1 MHEEE
6 ISQKAEEAVRENRVK
21 LYLFK
26 PSYRALW
33 IVIGKHG
40 RYLVLPDPEYCT
52 CNDFFFRV
60 LSEEKPT
67 CYHILAVKKA
77 IKEENYRT
85 VEKEDK
91 LYGKILRECFQTN
104 HIEEIED

>member
-1 MHEEE
+1 MSED
-6 ISQKAEEAVRENRVK
+6 ILQKAEEAVRENRVK

-26 PSYRALW
+26 PSGRTLW
-33 IVIGKHG
+33 IVVGKHG

-60 LSEEKPT
+60 LSEEKPN

-77 IKEENYRT
+77 VKEKIYRI

-91 LYGKILRECFQTN
+91 LYIKILRECFQTN
-104 HIEEIED
+104 HLETVEE